1 MQVTAGFKWFPVCK
15 DDPLVYDL
23 AYDVRLNTGDW
34 NYTLR
39 GAEEE
44 FKIPSAVERE
54 ETPLLHR
61 HPDWEGEPCGIDGK
75 PAIVHGEEIIKRES
89 QPIGYIHHIIA
100 ETPARASACP
110 SRTRGCGSRS
120 SLRCCS

>member
-1 MQVTAGFKWFPVCK
+1 MQVTAGFKRFPICK

-44 FKIPSAVERE
+44 FKIPATVERKF
-54 ETPLLHR
+54 TPLLHR
-61 HPDWEGEPCGIDGK
+61 HPGGEGEDRK
-75 PAIVHGEEIIKRES
+75 SVV
-89 QPIGYIHHIIA
+89 
-100 ETPARASACP
+100 
-110 SRTRGCGSRS
+110 
-120 SLRCCS
+120 

>member
-1 MQVTAGFKWFPVCK
+1 MQVTAGFKRFPVCK

-44 FKIPSAVERE
+44 FKIPA
-54 ETPLLHR
+54 T
-61 HPDWEGEPCGIDGK
+61 I
-75 PAIVHGEEIIKRES
+75 
-89 QPIGYIHHIIA
+89 
-100 ETPARASACP
+100 
-110 SRTRGCGSRS
+110 
-120 SLRCCS
+120 